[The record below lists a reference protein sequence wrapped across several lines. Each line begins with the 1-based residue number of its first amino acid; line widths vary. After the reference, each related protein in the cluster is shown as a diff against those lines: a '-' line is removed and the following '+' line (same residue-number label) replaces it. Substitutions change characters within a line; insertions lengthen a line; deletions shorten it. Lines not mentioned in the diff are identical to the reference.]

1 MKEIF
6 LLAIMF
12 RTIWPYLR
20 SFCSNLQFRHSHL
33 CDIIPRPVPLLQ
45 QEGAQSQV
53 RVTHKQ
59 KLAFCVLKI
68 IIIKD
73 NPHNSFENLVSAH
86 LIILSRSQSLPRTLA
101 QLSNFWPALSSI
113 MKIHHQSTITSK
125 SRRCKCSRSQCR
137 SPERWLIFGDWWLMD
152 GQTQAAWE
160 IIVQCV
166 RDCCWWYIS
175 TWLWLNWMK
184 YDYNCNLF
192 LNFKSFK
199 YFQVDDYD
207 D

>member
-12 RTIWPYLR
+12 RTIWTYLR

-33 CDIIPRPVPLLQ
+33 CDIIPRPVSLLQ

-86 LIILSRSQSLPRTLA
+86 LIILSRSQSLLRTLA

-113 MKIHHQSTITSK
+113 TITITNQPSPVK
-125 SRRCKCSRSQCR
+125 VGDASVPAASVGRLRDDWYFVIDGWSDSGRLRDYCAMCS
-137 SPERWLIFGDWWLMD
+137 WLLLVVYINRIVIELNEIWL
-152 GQTQAAWE
+152 QLQF
-160 IIVQCV
+160 I
-166 RDCCWWYIS
+166 
-175 TWLWLNWMK
+175 LK
-184 YDYNCNLF
+184 F
-192 LNFKSFK
+192 
-199 YFQVDDYD
+199 
-207 D
+207 